1 MYQSSIGGAFHSA
14 RLSNFRNPV
23 DLLHRQ
29 GMILDKP
36 LSVGHFG
43 EKGQTCVIYSVHVHP
58 DGSRFATG
66 GSDHRVRIWSMEP
79 FRSTPSVDHSSAAET
94 TAAGAARAATPGSS
108 RTAPTKS
115 SPHVQGEEVKV
126 LAVLPQHTGSVLC
139 VRWSHGGRYLAS
151 ASDDTYVLIWELRP
165 PGSAAGAGGSSVPF
179 GSSEKPNIENWSR
192 VWVLRGHGMDVLDCS
207 W

>member
-1 MYQSSIGGAFHSA
+1 
-14 RLSNFRNPV
+14 
-23 DLLHRQ
+23 
-29 GMILDKP
+29 MILDKP

-66 GSDHRVRIWSMEP
+66 GGDHRVKIWSMES
-79 FRSTPSVDHSSAAET
+79 FRSPASAVR
-94 TAAGAARAATPGSS
+94 TAAAAAAASAVAAGRRTNPGAAPPPGTPGMV
-108 RTAPTKS
+108 
-115 SPHVQGEEVKV
+115 SPHVQGEEVKM
-126 LAVLPQHTGSVLC
+126 LATLPQHTGSVLC

-165 PGSAAGAGGSSVPF
+165 AGSAAGGGSSAPF
-179 GSSEKPNIENWSR
+179 GSRDAPNIENWSR
-192 VWVLRGHGMDVLDCS
+192 VWVLRGHGMDVLDCA

>member
-1 MYQSSIGGAFHSA
+1 
-14 RLSNFRNPV
+14 
-23 DLLHRQ
+23 
-29 GMILDKP
+29 MILDKP

-66 GSDHRVRIWSMEP
+66 GSDHRVRIWSMDP
-79 FRSTPSVDHSSAAET
+79 FRSTPSAVHAVAAET
-94 TAAGAARAATPGSS
+94 AATAATAARGATPGSS
-108 RTAPTKS
+108 RTAPTKT
-115 SPHVQGEEVKV
+115 SPYVQGEEVKV

-165 PGSAAGAGGSSVPF
+165 PGGAAGAGGSSVPF
-179 GSSEKPNIENWSR
+179 GSSEEPNIENWSR